1 VNAESRW
8 NLVAKIVV
16 REVGGQV
23 FILMPDSTMHI
34 LENESAVHLYGALPA
49 EGEAGATLED
59 LAQALSADFEVSLD
73 QARIDVSAFIE
84 RLAAAGVVEAA
95 AEG

>member
-1 VNAESRW
+1 MNTETRW
-8 NLVAKIVV
+8 KLVERLVV

-49 EGEAGATLED
+49 EGETGATLDD
-59 LAQALSADFEVSLD
+59 LSQDLSAHFEVSVD
-73 QARIDVSAFIE
+73 QARVDVRAFIE
-84 RLAAAGVVEAA
+84 RLIEAGVVRATDA
-95 AEG
+95 G

>member
-1 VNAESRW
+1 LNTETRW
-8 NLVAKIVV
+8 TLVGKLVV

-49 EGEAGATLED
+49 EGEVGATLED
-59 LAQALSADFEVSLD
+59 LSRDLVTHFEVSAD
-73 QARIDVSAFIE
+73 QARIDVSAFLE
-84 RLAAAGVVEAA
+84 RLAEAGVVRATDA
-95 AEG
+95 G

>member
-8 NLVAKIVV
+8 NLVAKLVV

-34 LENESAVHLYGALPA
+34 LENESAVQIYGALSDA
-49 EGEAGATLED
+49 GDAGATLED
-59 LAQALSADFEVSLD
+59 LSQALSAHFEVTLD
-73 QARIDVSAFIE
+73 QARIDVTAFIE

-95 AEG
+95 AAG